1 MCAICQE
8 NIIESG
14 NTFHTT
20 CALEW
25 YRRSEADVGCPI
37 CRSQCQTYSS
47 RKYRIKLYK
56 KISKSA

>member
-8 NIIESG
+8 NIIEC
-14 NTFHTT
+14 NHTFHTT

-47 RKYRIKLYK
+47 RKYI
-56 KISKSA
+56 